1 MNAPATT
8 EQAANPVVS
17 FRNFLEKNKTQIA
30 AALPAHLTADRM
42 IRLACTEFAKNKQLQ
57 ECTPVSVFGSIIQA
71 SQLGLEIGVLGQ
83 AYLVPYRNRKAGN
96 VLECQLIPGYKGLI
110 GLARRSGDVTSIETH
125 IAYEK
130 DEFELV
136 LGMETTLKHV
146 PYLDG
151 NRGNP
156 RLVYGIA
163 KFRDGGYHFEWMSI
177 AEVEKIK
184 TRSKASESGPW
195 VTDYDQMVRK
205 TLVRR
210 MANYLPMSIELA
222 NAIQMS
228 DAADAGKRATLDG
241 NFVVVDDDNSDEEEQ
256 PKSLPFIPESEFSKD
271 LTKWRNM
278 IQSGKKSAD
287 EIIAMVQSRGQLSEE
302 QIQRIRAPF
311 PSESAA
317 ITFAQVASSLNK
329 AKDMEVLEVAADL
342 IGEVENPQQRAELAQ
357 IFEARKAE
365 LTK

>member
-1 MNAPATT
+1 MNAPATQD
-8 EQAANPVVS
+8 QAANPVVS
-17 FRNFLEKNKTQIA
+17 FRNFLEKNKGQIA

-42 IRLACTEFAKNKQLQ
+42 IRLACTEFAKNKMLQ
-57 ECTPVSVFGSIIQA
+57 DCTPVSVFGSIIQA

-96 VLECQLIPGYKGLI
+96 TLECQLIPGYKGLI

-151 NRGNP
+151 NRGSP

-163 KFRDGGYHFEWMSI
+163 KFRDGGHHFEWMSI

-184 TRSKASESGPW
+184 ARSKASDNGPW

-222 NAIQMS
+222 NAIQLS
-228 DAADAGKRATLDG
+228 DAADSGKRATLDG
-241 NFVVVDDDNSDEEEQ
+241 NFVVVDEDDGEDHS
-256 PKSLPFIPESEFSKD
+256 PKALPFIPESEFSKD
-271 LTKWRNM
+271 LAKWRNM
-278 IQSGKKSAD
+278 ISSGKKTAD

-302 QIQRIRAPF
+302 QIKQIREPFAEEAPTV
-311 PSESAA
+311 
-317 ITFAQVASSLNK
+317 TFAQVASAMNA
-329 AKDMEVLEVAADL
+329 AKDIDVLEVAFDL
-342 IGEVENPQQRAELAQ
+342 IGEVADPQQRSELVAMYDQ
-357 IFEARKAE
+357 RRAA
-365 LTK
+365 LTKK